1 MTKFILSIDGG
12 GIRGVIPAVVLTV
25 LVEKLAAKGKTLPL
39 HRYFH
44 LIAGTSTGA
53 IIAAGLTCPRP
64 GKKAEPAADPKT
76 LLDLYKKKGPDIFDI
91 GLFRKMANFGG
102 LFEERYSAAALEKIL
117 IDMLGQRTEVKDA
130 LGKVLI
136 TAYDIHAR
144 RAVFITNADKDHE
157 RFYFWQAVRGSSA
170 APTYFEPALVEDL
183 AKTAHGQTPML
194 PLIDGGVFANDPA
207 MAAYVEGSK
216 LGWRHDG
223 EEMVILSLGTGS
235 ASRKIPYQQAKSWGA
250 GGWINP
256 ANDTPLISVLMQ
268 GQSSTA
274 SYQLNKL
281 LNREPPSFAEG
292 ATVVTLG
299 NKASLNYF
307 RLDAPLVGPND
318 ALDDATPGNI
328 ADLEK
333 FGRVLAQK
341 HDLALEEI
349 ADRIK
354 AIQP

>member
-102 LFEERYSAAALEKIL
+102 LFEERYSAATLEKIL

-216 LGWRHDG
+216 LGWRDDG
-223 EEMVILSLGTGS
+223 DEMVILSLGTGS

-341 HDLALEEI
+341 HDLALDEI

>member
-12 GIRGVIPAVVLTV
+12 GIRGVIPAAVLTV
-25 LVEKLAAKGKTLPL
+25 LTEKLAKRGKTLPL

-64 GKKAEPAADPKT
+64 GRPTEPAADPKT

-102 LFEERYSAAALEKIL
+102 LFEERYSADALEKIL
-117 IDMLGQRTEVKDA
+117 IEMLGKRTEVKDA

-157 RFYFWQAVRGSSA
+157 RFYVWQAVRGSSA

-216 LGWRHDG
+216 LGWRENGD
-223 EEMVILSLGTGS
+223 EMVILSLGTGS
-235 ASRKIPYQQAKSWGA
+235 ANRKIPYQQAKSWGA

-292 ATVVTLG
+292 ATVVTLA
-299 NKASLNYF
+299 NKANLNYF
-307 RLDAPLVGPND
+307 RLDAPLVGAND
-318 ALDDATPGNI
+318 ALDDATPKNI

-349 ADRIK
+349 AERIK
-354 AIQP
+354 AIQL

>member
-1 MTKFILSIDGG
+1 MARFILSIDGG
-12 GIRGVIPAVVLTV
+12 GIRGTIPAAVLTV
-25 LVEKLAAKGKTLPL
+25 LKDKLEKRDKRLPL

-53 IIAAGLTCPRP
+53 IIAAGLTCPKP
-64 GKKAEPAADPKT
+64 GKPAEPAADPRT
-76 LLDLYKKKGPDIFDI
+76 LLDLYKRKGAEIFNI

-102 LFEERYSAAALEKIL
+102 LFEERYDAAPLEKIL
-117 IDMLGQRTEVKDA
+117 RQMLGEKSEIKDA

-144 RAVFITNADKDHE
+144 RAVFMTNADKDHE
-157 RFYFWQAVRGSSA
+157 RFLFWQAVRGSSA
-170 APTYFEPALVEDL
+170 APTYFEPAMVEDL
-183 AKTAHGQTPML
+183 AGQSHGQIPAI

-207 MAAYVEGSK
+207 MAAYVEGCK
-216 LGWRHDG
+216 LGWRDNDI
-223 EEMVILSLGTGS
+223 VILSLGTGS

-268 GQSSTA
+268 GQSSTT

-281 LNREPPSFAEG
+281 LNVAPPRFSDG
-292 ATVVTLG
+292 ATVVTTA
-299 NKASLNYF
+299 NRKTLNYF
-307 RLDAPLVGPND
+307 RLDAPLVGVND
-318 ALDDATPGNI
+318 ALDDATPDNI
-328 ADLEK
+328 SKLER
-333 FGRVLAQK
+333 FGLTLAEK

-349 ADRIK
+349 ADRLA
-354 AIQP
+354 AI